1 MEPFFLPLT
10 SANPELSVVGDS
22 VRAMNRTDRLYGIVE
37 DLRAAAPLRRSARQL
52 AARYEVSVRTIERDI
67 SALQQV
73 GVPIYADTGRRG
85 GYAID
90 PARTLPPLNFTPAEA
105 VAVSVALRQATGS
118 PFARAADSALRKIVA
133 AMPAQE
139 ATAARELAGRV
150 GFMSSVLPTPA
161 PVPVTVEDAVAARH
175 VLRIDYVDKHGNAT
189 EREVEPV
196 MLLAGPEAWFLVAW
210 CRLRD
215 ELRAFRLDRVVT
227 ACDTGQPVPAR
238 DIELRNVPCHVTQV
252 TALA

>member
-1 MEPFFLPLT
+1 M
-10 SANPELSVVGDS
+10 SVVGAS
-22 VRAMNRTDRLYGIVE
+22 VRGMNRTDRLYGIVE
-37 DLRAAAPLRRSARQL
+37 DLRAATPLRRSARQL
-52 AARYEVSVRTIERDI
+52 AERYEVSVRTIERDI

-90 PARTLPPLNFTPAEA
+90 PTRTLPPLNFTPAEA
-105 VAVSVALRQATGS
+105 VAVSVALRRASGS
-118 PFARAADSALRKIVA
+118 PFDRAAGSALRKIMA

-139 ATAARELAGRV
+139 ASAARELAGRV
-150 GFMSSVLPTPA
+150 AFLTSVSEARALPQI
-161 PVPVTVEDAVAARH
+161 VEDALAARH
-175 VLRIDYVDKHGNAT
+175 VLRLRYVDKHGSPS

-196 MLLAGPEAWFLVAW
+196 MFLAGTEAWYLVAW

-215 ELRAFRLDRVVT
+215 ELRAFRMDRIVE
-227 ACDTGQPVPAR
+227 AHDTGERVLAR
-238 DIELRNVPCHVTQV
+238 SPEDLSLPSHVTQI

>member
-1 MEPFFLPLT
+1 
-10 SANPELSVVGDS
+10 
-22 VRAMNRTDRLYGIVE
+22 MNRTDRLYGIVE

-105 VAVSVALRQATGS
+105 VAVSVALRQAPGS
-118 PFARAADSALRKIVA
+118 PFARAASSALRKIMA
-133 AMPAQE
+133 AMPAHE
-139 ATAARELAGRV
+139 ASATRELAGRV
-150 GFMSSVLPTPA
+150 GFLYPVAEAPA
-161 PVPVTVEDAVAARH
+161 IPVVIEDALAARH
-175 VLRIDYVDKHGNAT
+175 VLRLDYVDKHGTPT
-189 EREVEPV
+189 ERFVEPV
-196 MLLAGPEAWFLVAW
+196 MFLARDEYWYLVGW

-215 ELRAFRLDRVVT
+215 ELRAFRLDRVV
-227 ACDTGQPVPAR
+227 AVHDTGESVPDRPREA
-238 DIELRNVPCHVTQV
+238 LTLPCHVTQV
-252 TALA
+252 TVLP

>member
-1 MEPFFLPLT
+1 MEPF
-10 SANPELSVVGDS
+10 LSVVRAS
-22 VRAMNRTDRLYGIVE
+22 VRAMNRTDRLYGLVE
-37 DLRAAAPLRRSARQL
+37 ELRAAAPLRRSARQL

-90 PARTLPPLNFTPAEA
+90 PSRTLPPLNFTPAEA
-105 VAVSVALRQATGS
+105 VAVSVALRTATGS
-118 PFARAADSALRKIVA
+118 PFARAASSALRKIMT

-139 ATAARELAGRV
+139 ASAARELAGRI
-150 GFMSSVLPTPA
+150 GFLSPLTETAAIPLII
-161 PVPVTVEDAVAARH
+161 EDALAARR
-175 VLRIDYVDKHGNAT
+175 VLRLQYVDKQGTPT
-189 EREVEPV
+189 ERAVEPV
-196 MLLAGPEAWFLVAW
+196 MFLAGRDAWYLVAW

-215 ELRAFRLDRVVT
+215 EPRAFRLDRIV
-227 ACDTGQPVPAR
+227 AAHDTGETTAAR
-238 DIELRNVPCHVTQV
+238 SIEHLDLPCHVTQV

>member
-1 MEPFFLPLT
+1 M
-10 SANPELSVVGDS
+10 VGDT
-22 VRAMNRTDRLYGIVE
+22 VRGMNRTDRLYGIVE

-52 AARYEVSVRTIERDI
+52 ATRYEVSVRTIERDI

-105 VAVSVALRQATGS
+105 VAVSVALRRAEGS
-118 PFARAADSALRKIVA
+118 PFARAASSALRKIMA
-133 AMPAQE
+133 AMPDQE
-139 ATAARELAGRV
+139 AVAARELAGRV
-150 GFMSSVLPTPA
+150 GFLSSVLPEPTPI
-161 PVPVTVEDAVAARH
+161 PVMVEDALAARH

-189 EREVEPV
+189 TRDVEPV
-196 MLLAGPEAWFLVAW
+196 MLLAGPHAWFLVAW

-215 ELRAFRLDRVVT
+215 ELRAFRLDRVI
-227 ACDTGQPVPAR
+227 AGHDTGEQMPAR
-238 DIELRNVPCHVTQV
+238 DIQLGDIPCHVTQV
-252 TALA
+252 TTMA

>member
-1 MEPFFLPLT
+1 M
-10 SANPELSVVGDS
+10 SVVRVS
-22 VRAMNRTDRLYGIVE
+22 VRAVNRTDRLYGIVE

-52 AARYEVSVRTIERDI
+52 AQRYEVSVRTIERDI

-105 VAVSVALRQATGS
+105 VAMSVALRQAGGS
-118 PFARAADSALRKIVA
+118 PFARAAGSALRKVMA
-133 AMPAQE
+133 AMPAHE

-150 GFMSSVLPTPA
+150 GFLGPVDEAPA
-161 PVPVTVEDAVAARH
+161 VPVVIENALAARH
-175 VLRIDYVDKHGNAT
+175 VLRLGYVDKHGVPT
-189 EREVEPV
+189 ERVVEPV
-196 MLLAGPEAWFLVAW
+196 MFLARDEYWYLVGW

-215 ELRAFRLDRVVT
+215 ELRAFRLDRVAAVH
-227 ACDTGQPVPAR
+227 DTGEVGPTRPA
-238 DIELRNVPCHVTQV
+238 EHLALPCHVTQV
-252 TALA
+252 TALT

>member
-1 MEPFFLPLT
+1 
-10 SANPELSVVGDS
+10 
-22 VRAMNRTDRLYGIVE
+22 MNRTDRLYGIVE
-37 DLRAAAPLRRSARQL
+37 ELRAAAPLRRSARQL

-105 VAVSVALRQATGS
+105 VAVSVALRRANDS
-118 PFARAADSALRKIVA
+118 PFARAAGSALRKIVA

-139 ATAARELAGRV
+139 ASAARELAGRV
-150 GFMSSVLPTPA
+150 GFLSSALDDETTAIPLIIENA
-161 PVPVTVEDAVAARH
+161 LEARH
-175 VLRIDYVDKHGNAT
+175 VLRLHYMDKEGTPT

-196 MLLAGPEAWFLVAW
+196 MFMAGPEAWYLVAW

-215 ELRAFRLDRVVT
+215 GLRVFRLDRII
-227 ACDTGQPVPAR
+227 ASHDTGELVPAR
-238 DIELRNVPCHVTQV
+238 APEELSIPGYVTQV